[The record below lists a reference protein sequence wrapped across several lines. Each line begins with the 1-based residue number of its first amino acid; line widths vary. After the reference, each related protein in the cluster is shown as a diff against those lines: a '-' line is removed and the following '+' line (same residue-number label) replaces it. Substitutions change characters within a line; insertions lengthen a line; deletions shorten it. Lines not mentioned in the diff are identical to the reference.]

1 VDAPNIKP
9 LFGKALKAR
18 REKVGLTQEQLAHA
32 AGLHWTYISQIER
45 GVKSPTLLVLH
56 LLARGLGTTKS
67 SLMVGLERLEQ
78 RGTRPSGHGRPA
90 DGRDR

>member
-1 VDAPNIKP
+1 VDATNIKP

-18 REKVGLTQEQLAHA
+18 REKVGLTQEQLAQA

-45 GVKSPTLLVLH
+45 GVKSPTVLVLH

-67 SLMVGLERLEQ
+67 SLMGGLERLEQ
-78 RGTRPSGHGRPA
+78 RGTRPSGRGRPA
-90 DGRDR
+90 DGRGR